1 MEHLVK
7 FGTSGLISYPIYQYL
22 YGGKA
27 LNSDLIGTMSLP
39 IILSVAS
46 GLSFLVAETVHN
58 QVFLALHVSEKFSSP
73 ASSGLNIG
81 ANYASQ
87 NVMLGLL
94 NSNSVAKVGQI
105 NLFLAAAASASA
117 SSYIYNNFVSPFY
130 GYNQYEHY

>member
-27 LNSDLIGTMSLP
+27 LNSDLIGRMSLP
-39 IILSVAS
+39 IVLSVAS
-46 GLSFLVAETVHN
+46 GLSFLVAETVLN
-58 QVFLALHVSEKFSSP
+58 QVFPALHVSEKFSSP
-73 ASSGLNIG
+73 ASSALNIG
-81 ANYASQ
+81 ANYGAQ

-94 NSNSVAKVGQI
+94 NSNSVAEIGQM
-105 NLFLAAAASASA
+105 NLLLAAGASAAAS
-117 SSYIYNNFVSPFY
+117 SYVYNSFVSPFY

>member
-7 FGTSGLISYPIYQYL
+7 FGTSGLVSYPIYQYL

-39 IILSVAS
+39 IVLSIAS
-46 GLSFLVAETVHN
+46 GFSFLLSEVVHN
-58 QVFLALHVSEKFSSP
+58 QVFPALHVSEKFSSP
-73 ASSGLNIG
+73 ALSGLNIG
-81 ANYASQ
+81 AIYASQ

-94 NSNSVAKVGQI
+94 NSNSVAEIGQM

-117 SSYIYNNFVSPFY
+117 SSYVYNNFVSPFY

>member
-7 FGTSGLISYPIYQYL
+7 FGTSGLVSYPIYAYL
-22 YGGKA
+22 YGGKV
-27 LNSDLIGTMSLP
+27 LNSEIIGGMSLP
-39 IILSVAS
+39 IVLSVAS

-58 QVFLALHVSEKFSSP
+58 QVFPALHVSEKFSSP
-73 ASSGLNIG
+73 ASADLNVA
-81 ANYASQ
+81 ANYGAQ

-94 NSNSVAKVGQI
+94 NSSGPAEVGQM

-117 SSYIYNNFVSPFY
+117 SSYVYNNFVSPFY